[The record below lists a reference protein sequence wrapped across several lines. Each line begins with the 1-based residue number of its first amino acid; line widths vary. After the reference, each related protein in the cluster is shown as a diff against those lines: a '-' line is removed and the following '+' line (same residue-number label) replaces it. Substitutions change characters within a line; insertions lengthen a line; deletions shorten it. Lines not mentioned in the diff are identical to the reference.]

1 MKPSIFFAE
10 LLGTFALVFIGS
22 GAAAQN
28 VAGLLG
34 VALTFGFLITGM
46 IYLFGEISGTHINPA
61 VTFALAL
68 HGAMSWRDA
77 IFYWLAQLLGSVIA
91 AAGLLFIFGGAHNG
105 LGANLLAGGVSPLQG
120 LVIEAICTFFLITT
134 VFFVAVK
141 GYAGKSAGFVI
152 GLTIIALIL
161 FAGPLTG
168 AGFNPARTFGPAI
181 FTGTLDQ
188 FWIYLL
194 GPLLGAAMAV
204 LFYRLMNKK
213 V

>member
-10 LLGTFALVFIGS
+10 LIGTFVLVFIGS

-34 VALTFGFLITGM
+34 VALTFGFLITAM
-46 IYLFGEISGTHINPA
+46 IYLFGEISGMHINPA

-68 HGAMSWRDA
+68 DDAISWRDA

-91 AAGLLFIFGGAHNG
+91 AASLLFVFNGAHNG
-105 LGANLLAGGVSPLQG
+105 LGATLLAGSISPLQG
-120 LVIEAICTFFLITT
+120 LFIEAICTFFLITT

-141 GYAGKSAGFVI
+141 GYADKNAGFVI
-152 GLTIIALIL
+152 GLTVIALIL
-161 FAGPLTG
+161 FAAPLTG
-168 AGFNPARTFGPAI
+168 ASFNPARTFGPAL

-194 GPLLGAAMAV
+194 GPLTGAAMAV

>member
-10 LLGTFALVFIGS
+10 VIGTFALVFIGS

-34 VALTFGFLITGM
+34 VALTFGFLITGL

-68 HGAMSWRDA
+68 DGAMSWRDA

-91 AAGLLFIFGGAHNG
+91 AAGLLFVFGGAHNG
-105 LGANLLAGGVSPLQG
+105 LGATLLAGGISPLQG
-120 LVIEAICTFFLITT
+120 LIIETICTFLMIIT

-141 GYAGKSAGFVI
+141 GHAGKSAGVVI
-152 GLTIIALIL
+152 GLTITALIL
-161 FAGPLTG
+161 FAAPLTG
-168 AGFNPARTFGPAI
+168 ASFNPARTFGPAL
-181 FTGTLDQ
+181 FTGNLNQ

-194 GPLLGAAMAV
+194 GPLTGAALAV
-204 LFYRLMNKK
+204 LFYRVMNKK